1 MFRFYIYSR
10 APVATLSL
18 SGERG
23 TVSQFPFSG
32 AAMLNFDPR
41 AALHKWLTT
50 VIQFVK
56 QSLQSTQRIEIVGC
70 RTLFEIQLFTHEGG
84 ACFFGFR
91 AFGLTS

>member
-1 MFRFYIYSR
+1 MFRLYIYSR

-41 AALHKWLTT
+41 AALRKWLTT

-56 QSLQSTQRIEIVGC
+56 QSLQSTQRIVGR
-70 RTLFEIQLFTHEGG
+70 RTLFEIQLFMHEGG